1 MFGQFTVRS
10 SILLTVP
17 GAPGTDIVCSNPLP
31 ALQVTRNEVAGKGT
45 KMKVVE
51 KMKRAYS
58 YIAVGSAI
66 LSATALMGCSSNDVS
81 TNAIL
86 GNLTPEL
93 QGLNERPVDIRS
105 HMAVTGN
112 VELREMWGDLG
123 RAIYIDHP
131 SRLSPYPIVYTSGQP
146 R

>member
-1 MFGQFTVRS
+1 
-10 SILLTVP
+10 
-17 GAPGTDIVCSNPLP
+17 
-31 ALQVTRNEVAGKGT
+31 
-45 KMKVVE
+45 
-51 KMKRAYS
+51 MKRASS
-58 YIAVGSAI
+58 YITVGSAI
-66 LSATALMGCSSNDVS
+66 LAASAFIGCSSNDVS

-86 GNLTPEL
+86 SNLTPEL
-93 QGLNERPVDIRS
+93 LGLNERPIDIKS

-123 RAIYIDHP
+123 RAVYIDHP